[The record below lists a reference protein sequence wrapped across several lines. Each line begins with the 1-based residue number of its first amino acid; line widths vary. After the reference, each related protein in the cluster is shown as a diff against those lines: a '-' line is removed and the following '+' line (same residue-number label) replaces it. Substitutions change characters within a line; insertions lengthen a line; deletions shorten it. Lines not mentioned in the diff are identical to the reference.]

1 MKKIKG
7 VFRAWRTGEDVNF
20 IPRELELASAKFEVA
35 WTGAKTKEDPE
46 TKEEYQS
53 CTAIINVFDG
63 STKVGKFFVDAT
75 VLGKQLK
82 AELAIPEKGICDIKD
97 GKLLNVKGE

>member
-20 IPRELELASAKFEVA
+20 IPRELDLSSVKFETV
-35 WTGAKTKEDPE
+35 WTGTKTKEDPD

-53 CTAIINVFDG
+53 CTAIIAVFDG
-63 STKVGKFFVDAT
+63 STKIGRFFVDAT
-75 VLGKQLK
+75 MLGKQLK
-82 AELAIPEKGICDIKD
+82 AELQIPEKGICDIKG
-97 GKLLNVKGE
+97 GKITNIKGE